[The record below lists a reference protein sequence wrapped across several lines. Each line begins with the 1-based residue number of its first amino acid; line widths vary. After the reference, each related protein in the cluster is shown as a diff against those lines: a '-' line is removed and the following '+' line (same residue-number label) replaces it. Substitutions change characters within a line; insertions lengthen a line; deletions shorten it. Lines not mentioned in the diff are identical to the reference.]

1 MNDRPAKK
9 TKPPLDYPLDTFG
22 TRAAA
27 KARKLAN
34 GLTREQRQEHFRRAM
49 VLMYGGEL
57 KETSGAGH

>member
-1 MNDRPAKK
+1 MTDKPSKPAKK
-9 TKPPLDYPLDTFG
+9 PLDYPLDTFG

-27 KARKLAN
+27 KGRKLAN

-57 KETSGAGH
+57 KETSGTGH